1 MMKIPYMTAGFLIQV
16 KMIYLINV
24 RYILNPSHEDGPDYG
39 ILRLVHSLEEECGI
53 AGYLQGMV

>member
-1 MMKIPYMTAGFLIQV
+1 MMKIPYMTVGFLIQV

-24 RYILNPSHEDGPDYG
+24 QYILIQSHEDGQDLG

-53 AGYLQGMV
+53 AE